1 MAEYMNNENK
11 AAHLNAE
18 IGPPGSLTSPQVGKS
33 LPKIPILID
42 LVSVLGILVL
52 VDILIARYAPQRV
65 SIGLPLMATTICLNI
80 LLSLFFL
87 LGRENIQQFLV
98 IRLQSNQG
106 LTGYLLLLLFGTYLL
121 YAFGT
126 LSFAIVPFLK
136 LTVYILSPTLII
148 LIGRKLSGSIQI
160 LDFLA
165 VLALWLPLDFRWTRD
180 AWSWPNHSLAYSL
193 NSLLAT
199 CLATFLF
206 AFVRQIPDIG
216 YAFRV
221 RSKEVLIGIYHF
233 LGFAPIAIPIAL
245 ATGFVHFSG
254 RFDNWGRFLLSFV
267 GIFIFIAVPE
277 ELLFRG
283 IIQNFLQRCCLS
295 PLVSLAAT
303 SVLFGAAHLNNG
315 PRPDWRYF
323 LLATVAGLFYGNAYR
338 LTRNLMAPAIV
349 HTLVDTVWRSF
360 FR

>member
-1 MAEYMNNENK
+1 MVEQTNNENN
-11 AAHLNAE
+11 ATHLRAE
-18 IGPPGSLTSPQVGKS
+18 ASRLASLTSLEDSNPRQKTLLV
-33 LPKIPILID
+33 ID
-42 LVSVLGILVL
+42 LISVLGILIL
-52 VDILIARYAPQRV
+52 VDILIGLYAPQRV
-65 SIGLPLMATTICLNI
+65 PLGLPLVSTTICLNI
-80 LLSLFFL
+80 LLALFFL
-87 LGRENIQQFLV
+87 LGRENIQHFLI
-98 IRLQSNQG
+98 IRLHNNQR
-106 LTGYLLLLLFGTYLL
+106 LTGYLLLLLLGTYLF

-126 LSFAIVPFLK
+126 LSFELVPFLK
-136 LTVYILSPTLII
+136 LTAYILSPTLLI
-148 LIGRKLSGSIQI
+148 LIGRKFSDSIRT

-199 CLATFLF
+199 SLATFLF
-206 AFVRQIPDIG
+206 VVVRQVPDIG
-216 YAFRV
+216 YAFRI
-221 RSKEVLIGIYHF
+221 RSKEVLIGFYHF

-245 ATGFVHFSG
+245 VTGFVHFSG
-254 RFDNWGRFLLSFV
+254 HFYSLWRFLLSLA

-283 IIQNFLQRCCLS
+283 IIQNFMQRCCLS
-295 PLVSLAAT
+295 PLVALAVT

-315 PRPDWRYF
+315 PTPDWRYF